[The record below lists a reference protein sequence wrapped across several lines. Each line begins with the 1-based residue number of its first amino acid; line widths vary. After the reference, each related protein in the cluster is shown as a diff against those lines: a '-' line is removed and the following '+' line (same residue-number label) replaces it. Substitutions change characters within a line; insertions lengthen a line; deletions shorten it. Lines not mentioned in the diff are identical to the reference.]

1 GRITLSGL
9 LHLPVCLWA
18 GLSASGMQ
26 AACLPPDPGRLTIA
40 TDSDDGGAGKA
51 AGDALALRASSM
63 GWTVSLLPAPQG
75 KDWADILA
83 MKGGRT

>member
-1 GRITLSGL
+1 
-9 LHLPVCLWA
+9 
-18 GLSASGMQ
+18 MQ